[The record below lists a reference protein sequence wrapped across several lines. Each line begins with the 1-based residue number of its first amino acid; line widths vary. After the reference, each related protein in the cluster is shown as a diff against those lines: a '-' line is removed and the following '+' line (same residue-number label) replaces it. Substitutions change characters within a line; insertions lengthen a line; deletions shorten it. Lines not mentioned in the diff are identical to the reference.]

1 MAVLEILTAPDPRLR
16 VQSKQVTDVASVQ
29 TLIDD
34 LLDTLYAT
42 DNGIG
47 LAAPQVGREEAIVV
61 IDLSDNR
68 DQPLVLINPKVV
80 SGSNKEMGQEG
91 CLSVPDYYADV
102 ERYTSVVVE
111 ALDREGKPLRIETS
125 DFLAIVMQHEID
137 HLSGNL
143 FIDYLSPLKQQMAMK
158 KSKTCEE
165 SRALIATYR
174 LFQNRKAACITG
186 GLLIFTQLYPSAT
199 ALYIRFVT
207 LK

>member
-158 KSKTCEE
+158 KVKKHVKN
-165 SRALIATYR
+165 RA
-174 LFQNRKAACITG
+174 C
-186 GLLIFTQLYPSAT
+186 
-199 ALYIRFVT
+199 
-207 LK
+207 